1 MIKIGPDKM
10 DPFPHSVG
18 SCPVC
23 GGCSFTRDCFLCRGN
38 SLWSQTSNCSLFNG
52 VACCILRWSIF
63 IVCLIVYCFCL
74 VILVN
79 VYYTHYNSFYFWEG
93 WIYLRVSYVK
103 FWMMIFSMD
112 IVWSKYIIFMHIF
125 PRKWSSKNYDSV
137 PHSQGLMNEVSEHF
151 YHTVV
156 TYFKFK
162 GW

>member
-1 MIKIGPDKM
+1 MFIYQRLLLM
-10 DPFPHSVG
+10 
-18 SCPVC
+18 
-23 GGCSFTRDCFLCRGN
+23 SFCRKGGN

-79 VYYTHYNSFYFWEG
+79 VDYTHYNSFYFWEG

-151 YHTVV
+151 YHDIPENPKIVHNMYIVSEWDMSVYITSMA
-156 TYFKFK
+156 
-162 GW
+162 

>member
-1 MIKIGPDKM
+1 MFIYQRLLLM
-10 DPFPHSVG
+10 
-18 SCPVC
+18 
-23 GGCSFTRDCFLCRGN
+23 SFCRKGGN

-79 VYYTHYNSFYFWEG
+79 VDYTHYNSFYFWEG

-112 IVWSKYIIFMHIF
+112 IVWSKYIIFMQMKFKKLWFSPSFTGSDEWSFRTFLSYSSHIF
-125 PRKWSSKNYDSV
+125 QI
-137 PHSQGLMNEVSEHF
+137 QGLITLVDVTEVLW
-151 YHTVV
+151 HTR
-156 TYFKFK
+156 KSQNCA
-162 GW
+162 